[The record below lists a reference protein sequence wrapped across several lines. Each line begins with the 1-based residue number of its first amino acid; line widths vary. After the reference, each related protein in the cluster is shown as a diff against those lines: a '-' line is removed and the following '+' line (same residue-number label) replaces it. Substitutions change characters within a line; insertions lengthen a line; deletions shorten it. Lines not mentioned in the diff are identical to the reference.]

1 MPLIARLVLGLL
13 GDAVFDTTATRLR
26 AYEAE
31 IDRYLDERGFR
42 RALPSSPPPGD

>member
-13 GDAVFDTTATRLR
+13 GDAVFETSATRLR

-31 IDRYLDERGFR
+31 IDRYFDERGFR
-42 RALPSSPPPGD
+42 HALPSPQPPAK

>member
-13 GDAVFDTTATRLR
+13 GDALFDTSASRVR

-42 RALPSSPPPGD
+42 HALPAAPPPAK